1 VSQPKLHWSAYLW
14 PGLPQVWL
22 RGSYVGLALAI
33 GFTALANVLF
43 VATLAWDE
51 WLPPRAR
58 AIGLG
63 GLGVIWLLAL
73 VEGRAEWRRL
83 LAELSGDAPVEPV
96 PSPRSDQL
104 FRDAQVAYLAGDWV
118 SAERT
123 LLELLRHDGR
133 DAEARLLLATLW
145 RHEGRFD
152 AASDQL
158 DRLARLETAAPWREE
173 IEWERERIAVIR
185 VKTEVPTDRAEG
197 EELAVEGVPS
207 ARVADARPDLSR
219 SENAG
224 PATLAANEHG
234 TQIAQE
240 QATNRR
246 MAA

>member
-1 VSQPKLHWSAYLW
+1 MRSLGTRQLVSQPKLHWSAYLW

-33 GFTALANVLF
+33 GFTALANVLL

-51 WLPPRAR
+51 WLP
-58 AIGLG
+58 
-63 GLGVIWLLAL
+63 
-73 VEGRAEWRRL
+73 
-83 LAELSGDAPVEPV
+83 
-96 PSPRSDQL
+96 Q
-104 FRDAQVAYLAGDWV
+104 
-118 SAERT
+118 RT

-158 DRLARLETAAPWREE
+158 DRLARLETATPWRQE
-173 IEWERERIAVIR
+173 IEWERERIAENR
-185 VKTEVPTDRAEG
+185 VQTEVPTDRVEG
-197 EELAVEGVPS
+197 EELAVAAPPRGR
-207 ARVADARPDLSR
+207 AADAGPDLSG
-219 SENAG
+219 SENAV
-224 PATLAANEHG
+224 PATLAANGRG